1 MEAQSPLCSAWAGG
15 SRAKGFGLRSRA
27 SALEF
32 NVYIGFRLERVS
44 GLPCGPGGHRIL
56 QELGVDDGKVG

>member
-1 MEAQSPLCSAWAGG
+1 M
-15 SRAKGFGLRSRA
+15 RSRA